1 MLSPQT
7 AKFGQPQL
15 CPTFSG
21 LGRLCPAEPSGAQT
35 TPPAD
40 ITITGEGADDDF
52 GWQVAP
58 AGDVNGDGVQDLIVG
73 APSNDFVAD
82 FAGRAYLFYGP
93 FTGNINAADADAIIS
108 AEAFGDNL
116 GFSVASAGDVNN
128 DGFDDIIVG
137 ARSNDTRGIQSGRV
151 YLFYGPL
158 SGSLAATDADA
169 IISGVAFSE
178 LGRAV
183 APAGDLNGD
192 GFDDILLGTDAA
204 GGSFQG
210 KAFLFNGPLS
220 GERTAASA
228 DAIIT
233 GSFSNESFGASV
245 ASAGDVNG
253 DGVNDV
259 IVGAPRFP
267 LNGADTGRAYVFFGP
282 IAGSMIATDADVII
296 FGEAVND
303 GFGKSVARAGDVN
316 GDGVDDVIV
325 GADQLFNE
333 GPGKAYVF
341 YGPLAGNIQATDAG
355 AILTG
360 EAAQDGFG
368 ISVSA
373 AGDFN
378 GDGFDDVIVGA
389 WDNDAGGGGG
399 RSGRAY
405 TFFGPL
411 TGTIAAAKAD
421 FIVTGAPS
429 DELGMS
435 VAGGD
440 LNGDGVGDL
449 IIGAPQFADGDP
461 GYTAIFFGIGQGLAL
476 TEAVS
481 RKTHGTAGTFDIPLP
496 LTGEPGVECRS
507 SNLHHTLVFT
517 FSSNV
522 VSGSAAVTSGTGRVQ
537 GSPIFSGNTMTVN
550 LKGVTDVQKIT
561 VTLSD
566 VTSDTSKVL
575 PDAAVSANMLIG
587 DTTGDKTVNNSDV
600 RQTRGQVG
608 MAVSASNFREDV
620 NVNGAITAADVSLV
634 RSTSDIPCHNDT
646 GYNGHFVISRYP
658 LARGFCFCFSNHRG
672 SAHARERDQDRDN

>member
-1 MLSPQT
+1 MTTNVIAANS
-7 AKFGQPQL
+7 KVR
-15 CPTFSG
+15 PTTTLALLFLG
-21 LGRLCPAEPSGAQT
+21 LAVALPGPNLRAQT

-58 AGDVNGDGVQDLIVG
+58 AGDVNGDGVQDVIIG
-73 APSNDFVAD
+73 APSNDFVAG

-108 AEAFGDNL
+108 AQAFGDNL

-137 ARSNDTRGIQSGRV
+137 ARSNDKRGIQSGRV

-158 SGSLAATDADA
+158 DGSLAATDADA
-169 IISGVAFSE
+169 IISGAAFDE

-192 GFDDILLGTDAA
+192 GFDDILLGTDIA

-210 KAFLFNGPLS
+210 QVFLFNGPLF
-220 GERTAASA
+220 GQRTAASA

-253 DGVNDV
+253 DGINDV

-282 IAGSMIATDADVII
+282 IAGSMIATEADAII
-296 FGEAVND
+296 FGEAIND
-303 GFGKSVARAGDVN
+303 GFGRSVAAAGDVN
-316 GDGVDDVIV
+316 GDGADDVIV
-325 GADQLFNE
+325 GADQLFNQ
-333 GPGKAYVF
+333 GAGKAYVF
-341 YGPLAGNIQATDAG
+341 DGPLAGNIQAADAS
-355 AILTG
+355 AILIG
-360 EAAQDGFG
+360 EVAQDGFG
-368 ISVSA
+368 ISVS
-373 AGDFN
+373 GVEDFN
-378 GDGFDDVIVGA
+378 ADGFDDVIVGA
-389 WDNDAGGGGG
+389 WDNDGGGGGG

-405 TFFGPL
+405 TFFGPF
-411 TGTIAAAKAD
+411 TGTIAAAEAD

-461 GYTAIFFGIGQGLAL
+461 GYGAIFFGVQENALVLTLTPRSPPIVIPPAGGSFRYNLDLVNGSDETRTLDIWMAL
-476 TEAVS
+476 TGPGTNRIVRQFS
-481 RKTHGTAGTFDIPLP
+481 RTLAPGGSFHRSFTQRIPGSARAGTYSFTGNAGTFPAA
-496 LTGEPGVECRS
+496 E
-507 SNLHHTLVFT
+507 
-517 FSSNV
+517 
-522 VSGSAAVTSGTGRVQ
+522 VSDSF
-537 GSPIFSGNTMTVN
+537 IFE
-550 LKGVTDVQKIT
+550 KQ
-561 VTLSD
+561 
-566 VTSDTSKVL
+566 
-575 PDAAVSANMLIG
+575 
-587 DTTGDKTVNNSDV
+587 
-600 RQTRGQVG
+600 
-608 MAVSASNFREDV
+608 
-620 NVNGAITAADVSLV
+620 
-634 RSTSDIPCHNDT
+634 
-646 GYNGHFVISRYP
+646 
-658 LARGFCFCFSNHRG
+658 
-672 SAHARERDQDRDN
+672 